1 MKQFILEL
9 GKDFLF
15 MEEEYRLQVEY
26 ALSRS
31 MSPTMVAEY
40 QRLLIPKEV
49 LQAQIEEYAQI
60 ALDSH
65 DAIVPDIKKRDA
77 ELSSQ
82 ISLLYQKNHDPDTP
96 RT

>member
-1 MKQFILEL
+1 MVEHMKQFILEL

-60 ALDSH
+60 ALGDS
-65 DAIVPDIKKRDA
+65 
-77 ELSSQ
+77 
-82 ISLLYQKNHDPDTP
+82 
-96 RT
+96 